1 MSQVNNTAILF
12 FSRNL
17 REEFLAKNVGL
28 SVNQFSNLFNLL
40 VQKTRRTIDQTQIPV
55 KALFSDEQ
63 IGSSFGERLTH
74 GISNLFSEGFEN
86 VIVVGNDAPEL
97 SSEDLIWVKSSLENG
112 KNVLGRDSH
121 GGAYLI
127 GVSKKD
133 FCANAFLNIDWN
145 TTLVFDQ
152 LRSILSSEELDK
164 RLIDLNKRSDF
175 ESIIKEGLYLSRAF
189 KQILKAIFG
198 TYTIRTNFNFSLP
211 KSIWFQ
217 LTELRG
223 PPSFV
228 S

>member
-1 MSQVNNTAILF
+1 MPQVNNTAILF

-17 REEFLAKNVGL
+17 KEEFLAKNVGL
-28 SVNQFSNLFNLL
+28 NIHQFSNLFNLL
-40 VQKTRRTIDQTQIPV
+40 VQKTRRTIDQTKIPV
-55 KALFSDEQ
+55 KPLFSNEQ
-63 IGSSFGERLTH
+63 IGSSFGERLTN
-74 GISNLFSEGFEN
+74 GISNLFSEGFDN

-97 SSEDLIWVKSSLENG
+97 SSEDLLWVEKRLKSG

-133 FCANAFLNIDWN
+133 FCADEFLKVSWN
-145 TTLVFDQ
+145 TSFVFDQ
-152 LRSILSSEELDK
+152 LNTLLSSEELDN

-175 ESIIKEGLYLSRAF
+175 ESIIKRGLQLSKAF

-198 TYTIRTNFNFSLP
+198 TYTIRTNFNFTLP

-217 LTELRG
+217 HTEVRG
-223 PPSFV
+223 PPSLVF
-228 S
+228 

>member
-1 MSQVNNTAILF
+1 MSQMNNTAILF

-17 REEFLAKNVGL
+17 KEEFLAKNIGL
-28 SVNQFSNLFNLL
+28 NIHQFSNLFNLL
-40 VQKTRRTIDQTQIPV
+40 VQKTRSTIDQTNIPV

-63 IGSSFGERLTH
+63 IGSSFGERLTN
-74 GISNLFSEGFEN
+74 GISNLFSEGFDN
-86 VIVVGNDAPEL
+86 VIIVGNDAPEL
-97 SSEDLIWVKSSLENG
+97 SSEDLLWVRNNLEKG

-133 FCANAFLNIDWN
+133 FCSSAFLNIDWN
-145 TTLVFDQ
+145 TPLVFGQ
-152 LRSILSSEELDK
+152 LKSLLSSEELD
-164 RLIDLNKRSDF
+164 RSLIDLNKRSDF
-175 ESIIKEGLYLSRAF
+175 ERIIKRGVYLAKAF
-189 KQILKAIFG
+189 KQMLKAIFG
-198 TYTIRTNFNFSLP
+198 NYKIHTNFNFTLP

>member
-1 MSQVNNTAILF
+1 MSQVNDTAILF

-17 REEFLAKNVGL
+17 KEEFLAKHAGLNVQ
-28 SVNQFSNLFNLL
+28 QFSNLFNLL
-40 VQKTRRTIDQTQIPV
+40 VKKTQRTIDQTQIPV

-63 IGSSFGERLTH
+63 IGSSFGERLTN

-86 VIVVGNDAPEL
+86 VIVVGNDAPAL
-97 SSEDLIWVKSSLENG
+97 TSEDLLWVKNKLENG
-112 KNVLGRDSH
+112 KNVLGRDNH

-133 FCANAFLNIDWN
+133 FNPSAFLHIDWN
-145 TTLVFDQ
+145 TGLVFDQ
-152 LRSILSSEELDK
+152 LKSLLSSEELE
-164 RLIDLNKRSDF
+164 RYLIDLNKRSDF
-175 ESIIKEGLYLSRAF
+175 QSILKQGLYLSKTF

-198 TYTIRTNFNFSLP
+198 TYTLHTNFDFTLP

>member
-1 MSQVNNTAILF
+1 MSQVTNTAILF

-17 REEFLAKNVGL
+17 KEEFLAKNVGL
-28 SVNQFSNLFNLL
+28 NIQQFSNLFNLL
-40 VQKTRRTIDQTQIPV
+40 VKKTQRTIDQTQIPV
-55 KALFSDEQ
+55 KTLFSDDQ
-63 IGSSFGERLTH
+63 IGSSFGERLTN

-97 SSEDLIWVKSSLENG
+97 SSEDLLWVKDKLENG

-133 FCANAFLNIDWN
+133 FCTTAFLNIDWN
-145 TTLVFDQ
+145 TKLVFDQ
-152 LRSILSSEELDK
+152 LKSLLSSEELE
-164 RLIDLNKRSDF
+164 RHLIDLNKRSDF
-175 ESIIKEGLYLSRAF
+175 QSILKQGLYLSKAF
-189 KQILKAIFG
+189 KKIVKAIFG
-198 TYTIRTNFNFSLP
+198 TYTLHTNFDFTLP

-228 S
+228 F

>member
-17 REEFLAKNVGL
+17 KEEFLAKNVGL
-28 SVNQFSNLFNLL
+28 NIQQFSNLFNLL
-40 VQKTRRTIDQTQIPV
+40 VKKTQRTIGQTQIPV
-55 KALFSDEQ
+55 KTLFSDEQ
-63 IGSSFGERLTH
+63 IGSSFGERLTN

-97 SSEDLIWVKSSLENG
+97 SSEDLLWVKNKLENG

-133 FCANAFLNIDWN
+133 FCTTAFLNIDWN
-145 TTLVFDQ
+145 TKLVFNQ
-152 LRSILSSEELDK
+152 LKLLLSSEELEN
-164 RLIDLNKRSDF
+164 RLIDLNEKSDF
-175 ESIIKEGLYLSRAF
+175 QNILKQGLHLSKTF
-189 KQILKAIFG
+189 KQILKAIFSN
-198 TYTIRTNFNFSLP
+198 YTSHTNFNFTLP

-223 PPSFV
+223 PPSLV